1 VDTGSENQYAMMHP
15 EIPKFS
21 YRLFKW
27 FCHEDL
33 FEELQGDLEENF
45 LMNTAEQGK
54 KKARKIYNYEVMKL
68 LRPSAMRKANLF
80 PKGIAQLSR
89 NYLKTSVRAVRHNPG
104 YILSNIVG
112 LALAL
117 SISTI
122 GYFYYHFNDTFNKHY
137 DQAAHLYKIH
147 GLRTSEATLGSS
159 SITLAPSLRA
169 AGIDAMRYHKE
180 TVAIRLGTRLFQEST
195 VFVDPQYLESFELRS
210 LSGQKLRLQNADEIF
225 ISSEMA
231 EKLFG
236 DVYPVGE
243 FVEIVFPNEEERSF
257 VVKDVFQ
264 DPPQNVSFH
273 FPMITS
279 FDNYLEFYGADEN
292 DWTKYIDGTFVNLE
306 NIGSDQVE
314 AQLNTMIEPHN
325 KYNPSR
331 VIEKFRLDNILEW
344 PNFETTLAG
353 SSFWNT
359 LHPASVWGTVSTAFA
374 ILLLACF
381 NFINT
386 SIALSGKRLKEI
398 AVRKVMG
405 GSRKSTIAQFMIENT
420 FMVLASVL
428 LSIGVSYF
436 LIPAYNS
443 LMTQEIVEL
452 DKVPLDTLIYFGI
465 GLIIFVA
472 LLSGA
477 YPSFYISRFSSLE
490 IFRDKL
496 VISGKNKLMLIL
508 LTFQFTLCFYNF
520 SSLFVNVDN
529 SLYQETL
536 DRGYNLEKVINI
548 PLSSSEQLAELKN
561 RLDQHPDVLQ
571 VAGTTNTIGFNFRN
585 ATTTI
590 DGMDHEVADLAVG
603 INYPQLIGIRLIK
616 GSFFSEQYES
626 SADHIIINKMLEDEV
641 GHDLLNKSIKLGDQ
655 VFSVI
660 GVVEDFNLRP
670 MMFENRIKPTV
681 LRPSPEKSYRY
692 ATLESQNATTSL
704 NLEIEGM
711 WYELFPQ
718 QLYKGFLQEKVME
731 DIRATNTIMVNIN
744 LFSSLITVLISA
756 LGLYTLI
763 ALNVQRR
770 SKEFG
775 VRKVLGASKSVI
787 IGLLGKDLYWI
798 LGIAMVIGLT
808 SAYFVTNAVF
818 DIIYA
823 YHVSFGLSHLLW
835 PTVSLVGIVVFTI
848 GYKVLQTGKMNPVEQ
863 LRME

>member
-1 VDTGSENQYAMMHP
+1 MTTSG
-15 EIPKFS
+15 IPKIS
-21 YRLFKW
+21 HRLFKW
-27 FCHEDL
+27 FCHEDF
-33 FEELQGDLEENF
+33 FEELEGDLEENF
-45 LMNTAEQGK
+45 HQNSEERGI
-54 KKARKIYNYEVMKL
+54 KKARKIYNREVIKL
-68 LRPSAMRKANLF
+68 LRPSAMRKATIL
-80 PKGIAQLSR
+80 PKGIAQLSK
-89 NYLKTSVRAVRHNPG
+89 NYLKTSVRAIKHNPG
-104 YILSNIVG
+104 YIMSNIVG
-112 LALAL
+112 LAIAL

-122 GYFYYHFNDTFNKHY
+122 GYFYYNFNDTFNKHY
-137 DQAAHLYKIH
+137 DQADQLYKVH
-147 GLRTSEATLGSS
+147 GLRASEATLGSS
-159 SITLAPSLRA
+159 SIALAPSLKA
-169 AGIDAMRYHKE
+169 AGIDAMRYHHE
-180 TVAIRLGTRLFQEST
+180 TIAVRLGSRLFQESA
-195 VFVDPQYLESFELRS
+195 VFADPEYLESFELRS

-225 ISSEMA
+225 ISEEMA
-231 EKLFG
+231 QKLFG

-243 FVEIVFPNEEERSF
+243 LVEIVFPNEEERSF

-279 FDNYLEFYGADEN
+279 FKNYIEFYAADES
-292 DWTKYIDGTFVNLE
+292 DWAHYIDGTFVNLMD
-306 NIGSDQVE
+306 IGSAQVD
-314 AQLNTMIEPHN
+314 AQLSALIEPHN
-325 KYNPSR
+325 RYNPER
-331 VIEKFRLDNILEW
+331 IVEKFRMDNILEW
-344 PNFETTLAG
+344 PYFETTLAG
-353 SSFWNT
+353 GSFWNT

-405 GSRKSTIAQFMIENT
+405 GSRKSTITQFMIENSL
-420 FMVLASVL
+420 MVFTAVV
-428 LSIGVSYF
+428 LSIGISYY

-443 LMTQEIVEL
+443 LMTQEIVQL
-452 DKVPLDTLIYFGI
+452 DQVPLQTLLYFGI
-465 GLIIFVA
+465 GLILFVA

-496 VISGKNKLMLIL
+496 VISGKNKLMMIL

-529 SLYQETL
+529 SIYQESL

-548 PLSSSEQLAELKN
+548 PLYGSEQLSELKN
-561 RLDQHPDVLQ
+561 RLEQHPDVLQ
-571 VAGTTNTIGFNFRN
+571 VDGTANTIGFNFQN
-585 ATTTI
+585 ATSTI
-590 DGMDHEVADLAVG
+590 EGEDYQVAELTVG
-603 INYPQLIGIRLIK
+603 VNYPEILGIRLIK
-616 GSFFSEQYES
+616 GSFFSKQYES
-626 SADHIIINKMLEDEV
+626 SAGHIIINKMLEEEV
-641 GHDLLNKSIKLGDQ
+641 GQDLLNKSMKLGDQ

-681 LRPSPEKSYRY
+681 LLPSPENSYRY
-692 ATLESQNATTSL
+692 ATLESNNATASL
-704 NLEIEGM
+704 NSEIEGI

-718 QLYKGFLQEKVME
+718 QLYKGFLQDKVME
-731 DIRATNTIMVNIN
+731 SIRETNTIMVYIN
-744 LFSSLITVLISA
+744 LVSSAITILISA

-775 VRKVLGASKSVI
+775 IRKVLGASKSVI
-787 IGLLGKDLYWI
+787 VRLLGKDLYWI
-798 LGIAMVIGLT
+798 LGIAMVAGLAA
-808 SAYFVTNAVF
+808 AYFVTNTVF

-823 YHVSFGLSHLLW
+823 YHVSFGFNHLLW
-835 PTVSLVGIVVFTI
+835 PTVSLVGIVIFTI

>member
-1 VDTGSENQYAMMHP
+1 MRHSD
-15 EIPKFS
+15 IPKLS

-27 FCHEDL
+27 FCHEDF

-45 LMNTAEQGK
+45 LINVDRKGK
-54 KKARKIYNYEVMKL
+54 KKARKIYHHEVIKL
-68 LRPSAMRKANLF
+68 LRPSAMKKTHIL

-89 NYLKTSVRAVRHNPG
+89 NYLKTSFRAVKHNPG
-104 YILSNIVG
+104 YIMSNIIG
-112 LALAL
+112 LAIAL

-122 GYFYYHFNDTFNKHY
+122 GYFYYNFNDTFNKHY
-137 DQAAHLYKIH
+137 DQAAHLYKVH
-147 GLRTSEATLGSS
+147 GLRASEATLGSS
-159 SITLAPSLRA
+159 SIALAPSLKA
-169 AGIDAMRYHKE
+169 AGIEAMRYHHE
-180 TVAIRLGTRLFQEST
+180 TIAVRLGTRLFQEST
-195 VFVDPQYLESFELRS
+195 VFADPEYLESFELRS

-225 ISSEMA
+225 ISEKMA
-231 EKLFG
+231 GKLFG
-236 DVYPVGE
+236 DFYPVGE
-243 FVEIVFPNEEERSF
+243 LVEIVFPNEEERSF

-279 FDNYLEFYGADEN
+279 FDNYIEFYGADEN
-292 DWTKYIDGTFVNLE
+292 DLTHYIDGTFVNLE
-306 NIGSDQVE
+306 NIGSAQVD
-314 AQLNTMIEPHN
+314 AQLNTLIEPHN
-325 KYNPSR
+325 KYNPER

-405 GSRKSTIAQFMIENT
+405 GSRKSTIAQFMIENSL
-420 FMVLASVL
+420 MVFASVV
-428 LSIGVSYF
+428 LSVGISYY

-443 LMTQEIVEL
+443 LMTQEIVQLNE
-452 DKVPLDTLIYFGI
+452 VPLITLIYFSI
-465 GLIIFVA
+465 GLILFVA

-496 VISGKNKLMLIL
+496 VISGKNKLMIVL
-508 LTFQFTLCFYNF
+508 LTFQFSLCFYNF

-529 SLYQETL
+529 SIYQETL

-548 PLSSSEQLAELKN
+548 PLYSSEQLSELRN
-561 RLDQHPDVLQ
+561 RLDQHPDILQ
-571 VAGTTNTIGFNFRN
+571 VAGTSNTIGFNFRD

-590 DGMDHEVADLAVG
+590 DGRDYEVADLAVG
-603 INYPQLIGIRLIK
+603 VNYPEIIGIRLIK

-626 SADHIIINKMLEDEV
+626 SAGHIIINKMLEDEV
-641 GHDLLNKSIKLGDQ
+641 GQDLLNKSIKLDDQ

-681 LRPSPEKSYRY
+681 LRPSPENSYRY
-692 ATLESQNATTSL
+692 ATLESNSATTSL
-704 NLEIEGM
+704 NSEIEGM

-731 DIRATNTIMVNIN
+731 NIRETNTIMVNIN
-744 LFSSLITVLISA
+744 LFSSAITILISA

-775 VRKVLGASKSVI
+775 IRKVLGASKSVI
-787 IGLLGKDLYWI
+787 IRLLGKDLYWI
-798 LGIAMVIGLT
+798 LGIAMVVGLGG
-808 SAYFVTNAVF
+808 AYFVTNAVF

-823 YHVSFGLSHLLW
+823 YHVSFGFSHLLW
-835 PTVSLVGIVVFTI
+835 PTVSLVGIVIFTI

>member
-1 VDTGSENQYAMMHP
+1 MRHS
-15 EIPKFS
+15 EIPKFPFK
-21 YRLFKW
+21 LFKW
-27 FCHEDL
+27 FCHEDF

-45 LMNTAEQGK
+45 FLNVEERGK
-54 KKARKIYNYEVMKL
+54 KNARKVYTSEIIKL
-68 LRPSAMRKANLF
+68 IRPSAMKKISLLPKAV
-80 PKGIAQLSR
+80 GQLSR
-89 NYLKTSVRAVRHNPG
+89 NYLKTSVRAIKHNPG
-104 YILSNIVG
+104 YILSNIFG

-122 GYFYYHFNDTFNKHY
+122 GYFYYNFNDTFNKHY
-137 DQAAHLYKIH
+137 GQAPHLYKIH
-147 GLRTSEATLGSS
+147 GVRASEATLGSS
-159 SITLAPSLRA
+159 SIALVPSLKA
-169 AGIDAMRYHKE
+169 TGIKAMRYHHE
-180 TVAIRLGTRLFQEST
+180 TIAVRLGTRLFQEST
-195 VFVDPQYLESFELRS
+195 AFVDPEYLESFELRS
-210 LSGQKLRLQNADEIF
+210 LSGEKLRLRNANEIF
-225 ISSEMA
+225 ISEEMA
-231 EKLFG
+231 AKLFG

-243 FVEIVFPNEEERSF
+243 FVEIVFPSEEGRSF

-264 DPPQNVSFH
+264 DLPQNVSFH

-279 FDNYLEFYGADEN
+279 FENYLEFYGVDEG
-292 DWTKYIDGTFVNLE
+292 DWAHYIDGTFVNLE
-306 NIGSDQVE
+306 DVGSAQVD
-314 AQLNTMIEPHN
+314 AQLTTLIEPHN
-325 KYNPSR
+325 RYNPER
-331 VIEKFRLDNILEW
+331 VVEKFRLDNILEW

-405 GSRKSTIAQFMIENT
+405 GSRKSTVAQFMVENSL
-420 FMVLASVL
+420 MVFSAVV
-428 LSIGVSYF
+428 LSIGISYY

-443 LMTQEIVEL
+443 LMTQEIVQL
-452 DKVPLDTLIYFGI
+452 DKVPLDTLIFFGV
-465 GLIIFVA
+465 GLTFFVA

-477 YPSFYISRFSSLE
+477 YPSFYVSRFSSLE

-496 VISGKNKLMLIL
+496 VISGKNKLMVIL

-529 SLYQETL
+529 SIFQETL
-536 DRGYNLEKVINI
+536 DRGYNLEKVINV
-548 PLSSSEQLAELKN
+548 PLYSSEQLSELTN
-561 RLDQHPDVLQ
+561 RLDQHPDILK
-571 VAGTTNTIGFNFRN
+571 VAGTANTIGFNFRE

-590 DGMDHEVADLAVG
+590 EGADYEVADLAVG
-603 INYPQLIGIRLIK
+603 VDYPQIIGVRLIK
-616 GSFFSEQYES
+616 GTFFSQQYES
-626 SADHIIINKMLEDEV
+626 SANQIIVNQMLEDEV
-641 GHDLLNKSIKLGDQ
+641 GYDLLNKPLKIEDQ
-655 VFSVI
+655 IFTVI

-681 LRPSPEKSYRY
+681 LRPSPESSHGY
-692 ATLESQNATTSL
+692 ATIESVKATTQL
-704 NLEIEGM
+704 NSEIEEI

-718 QLYKGFLQEKVME
+718 QLYKGFLQGKMME
-731 DIRATNTIMVNIN
+731 SIRETNTIMVYIN
-744 LFSSLITVLISA
+744 LFSSVITVLISA

-775 VRKVLGASKSVI
+775 IRKVLGAGKSVI
-787 IGLLGKDLYWI
+787 IRLLGKDLYWI
-798 LGIAMVIGLT
+798 LGIAMVTGLA

-823 YHVSFGLSHLLW
+823 YHVSFGFIHLLW
-835 PTVSLVGIVVFTI
+835 PTLTLVGIVLLTI
-848 GYKVLQTGKMNPVEQ
+848 GYKVLQTSKMNPVEQ